1 MDLPFPNIF
10 DVSPSHMD
18 TWDKSNRFAKCSVR
32 RVTCHLFTF
41 PFGVSSAVTTKCEPI
56 LSANAQIRWQCTSSL
71 ESSNNNIITNGSLPK
86 WLWALSARGLF
97 DFILYHLITRLLGYS
112 NSVCYTPLELRQ
124 SPWPWQEVQP
134 HQINSSGTIK
144 WNLSLFHFL
153 LWKSILTLWK
163 TFLFKRLLP
172 ATLQHSEGW
181 LTDSMIRWAEK

>member
-1 MDLPFPNIF
+1 
-10 DVSPSHMD
+10 MD
-18 TWDKSNRFAKCSVR
+18 TRNKSNRSAKCSIR
-32 RVTCHLFTF
+32 RVMCHICSCSHLVCRQLSVLNVS
-41 PFGVSSAVTTKCEPI
+41 PFWVQHKWRR
-56 LSANAQIRWQCTSSL
+56 QITPSL
-71 ESSNNNIITNGSLPK
+71 ESSKNNIMTNGSLPK
-86 WLWALSARGLF
+86 WLWALSGRGLF

-124 SPWPWQEVQP
+124 SPWPWHEMQP

-163 TFLFKRLLP
+163 TFLFKRLQP
-172 ATLQHSEGW
+172 AMLRHSEGW